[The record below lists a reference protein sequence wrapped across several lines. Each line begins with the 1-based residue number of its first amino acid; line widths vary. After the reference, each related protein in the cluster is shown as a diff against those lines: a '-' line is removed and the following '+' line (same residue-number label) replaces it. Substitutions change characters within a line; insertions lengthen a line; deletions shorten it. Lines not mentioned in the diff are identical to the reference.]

1 MLATE
6 REGVNERMDRSVP
19 RGTLLHGEN
28 HERALSSSHRG
39 TRCSLTG
46 SWPRI
51 TQRSRGTRLR
61 SEWVLSPSSPAE
73 PGTRC
78 SFLCNGWLRRCSH
91 ADSPVGALAHRGA
104 PLGTTHSN
112 CNGSQRRRGPAD
124 PAVRP
129 ALGTRCIPRA
139 TGNPGAHAV
148 SPARL
153 QRVKACAADRQATV
167 AVLRRPHAAPP
178 ARKEWYVSSD

>member
-51 TQRSRGTRLR
+51 TQRSRGTRCSR
-61 SEWVLSPSSPAE
+61 SGSCRRAAPLSGA
-73 PGTRC
+73 
-78 SFLCNGWLRRCSH
+78 FRRCSP